1 MRAWRGNGLSRLQ
14 SRWWPGLS
22 ARWSVRGVE
31 FSQWRGLR
39 REEVEVTVLDLLEVV
54 GEIRNV

>member
-1 MRAWRGNGLSRLQ
+1 MSRLQ

-39 REEVEVTVLDLLEVV
+39 GEEVEVTVLDLLEVV
-54 GEIRNV
+54 GEIQNV